1 MRMFQ
6 AVLGVVSRMVLAG
19 CVFCFT
25 GACLGLVELYTGI
38 FRSFW
43 NEPGLFRAYRAFPGF
58 ARPYQGVL
66 GFTEGSGYSTLEGSS
81 FRDYWLP

>member
-43 NEPGLFRAYRAFPGF
+43 DEPGLFRAYRALSGF
-58 ARPYQGVL
+58 SRLCQALLRSV
-66 GFTEGSGYSTLEGSS
+66 GFHGGLRILYSRG
-81 FRDYWLP
+81 FIV